1 VDVLLAENKGG
12 PWTIEDVQV
21 LAATGSHFH
30 YELLSP
36 GVLTVSPAPA
46 VPHQRV
52 SRRLANLLEAAA
64 AAIGAPVEILEN
76 VNVEAPGGRLAQ
88 PDVAVVDREFAATD
102 PVRCLP
108 EFVRAVVEVV
118 SPGSEPQDR
127 VIKPRLYAESGIG
140 VYWRFELS
148 PEPHVVVFELRRG
161 RFVRV
166 LTAPAGTLTAIPV
179 PFPVK
184 LDPTELARQ

>member
-1 VDVLLAENKGG
+1 VGVALVEHFG
-12 PWTIEDVQV
+12 PWTIEDVEA
-21 LAATGSHFH
+21 LPDTGNHAR

-36 GVLTVSPAPA
+36 GVLTVSPAPGWR
-46 VPHQRV
+46 HQRV
-52 SRRLANLLEAAA
+52 SWKLAHLLRE
-64 AAIGAPVEILEN
+64 GASTAGIAVEVAEN
-76 VNVEAPGGRLAQ
+76 VNVELPGGRLAQ
-88 PDVAVVDREFAATD
+88 PDVVVADREFAATD

-108 EFVRAVVEVV
+108 EFVRAVVEIV

-140 VYWRFELS
+140 VYWRFELT
-148 PEPHVVVFELRRG
+148 PEPHLVAFELRRG

-184 LDPTELARQ
+184 LDPAELARQ